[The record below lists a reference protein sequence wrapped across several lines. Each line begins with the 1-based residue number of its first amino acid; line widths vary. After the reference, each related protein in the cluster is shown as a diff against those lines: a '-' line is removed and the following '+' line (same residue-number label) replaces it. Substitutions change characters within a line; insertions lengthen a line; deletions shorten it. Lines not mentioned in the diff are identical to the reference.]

1 MEWAWYVLHILSL
14 SMYLSPTQWC
24 CYSFFGVYHDACYS
38 CYYPSCHVCLYR
50 LCVCV
55 CVCVCFG
62 GYFCSFVFL
71 PLLPVC
77 CSFFVVRRVLI
88 WKEILLAVLSLCMFE
103 AWIASASGKGS
114 APGVVLTFFTACL
127 NFFIH
132 SPSSSGGY
140 TQQWPKPR
148 YPSSM
153 SLSNYSLLW

>member
-1 MEWAWYVLHILSL
+1 MFCTSYLYLCICRPHSDVATLSL
-14 SMYLSPTQWC
+14 GFTMMHATLVITPLVM
-24 CYSFFGVYHDACYS
+24 FVYTA
-38 CYYPSCHVCLYR
+38 
-50 LCVCV
+50 CVCV

-77 CSFFVVRRVLI
+77 CSFFVVQRVLI

-140 TQQWPKPR
+140 TQQ
-148 YPSSM
+148 
-153 SLSNYSLLW
+153 